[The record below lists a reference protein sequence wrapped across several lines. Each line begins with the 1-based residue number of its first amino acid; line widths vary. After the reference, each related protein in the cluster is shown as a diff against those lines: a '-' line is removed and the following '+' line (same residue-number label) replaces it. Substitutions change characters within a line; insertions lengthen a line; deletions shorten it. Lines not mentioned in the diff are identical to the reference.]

1 MDTARCFRCGF
12 TMRGRFVKGPPA
24 ACPAC
29 GFTRSAEVLA
39 RINAEKADA
48 VAYAQKGFWGRLAHR
63 VRRALK
69 PKPEPIV

>member
-1 MDTARCFRCGF
+1 MDTARCYKCGF
-12 TMRGRFVKGPPA
+12 TMRGTFRKGPPK

-48 VAYAQKGFWGRLAHR
+48 VAYAKKGFWGRLMHR
-63 VRRALK
+63 LRRAVR
-69 PKPEPIV
+69 PKPVPIV

>member
-12 TMRGRFVKGPPA
+12 TMRGAFRKGPPK

-29 GFTRSAEVLA
+29 GFSRSGEVLA

-48 VAYAQKGFWGRLAHR
+48 VAYAKRGFWGRLAHR
-63 VRRALK
+63 VRRAVR
-69 PKPEPIV
+69 PKPAPIV

>member
-1 MDTARCFRCGF
+1 
-12 TMRGRFVKGPPA
+12 MRGTFRKGPPK

-48 VAYAQKGFWGRLAHR
+48 VAYAKKGFWGRLLHR
-63 VRRALK
+63 LRRAVR
-69 PKPEPIV
+69 PKPEAIV